1 VHSGFSASDEYD
13 EATVAGWSYSSW
25 NLAFYVE
32 RHFGTPRTMVSERRK
47 TTRAFDVVWK
57 ELLGPEGLAIEGG
70 DTLSAGDRLTI
81 TVGDRELAGD
91 VKYVRPPRNLAAT
104 LGGLNDGVLFVEM
117 EPSGGDAWC
126 CGIWI
131 SAYGIPESETAR
143 LQTQLTDLADRM
155 FS

>member
-1 VHSGFSASDEYD
+1 M
-13 EATVAGWSYSSW
+13 W

-32 RHFGTPRTMVSERRK
+32 RHFGTPRTTVSERRK
-47 TTRAFDVVWK
+47 TTRAFDDVWK
-57 ELLGPEGLAIEGG
+57 ELLGAGGLAIENGA
-70 DTLSAGDRLTI
+70 TLSAGDRLTI
-81 TVGDRELAGD
+81 TIGDRALAGD

-104 LGGLNDGVLFVEM
+104 LEGLNGGVLLVEM

-126 CGIWI
+126 CAIWI
-131 SAYGIPESETAR
+131 SAYSGPESETAR